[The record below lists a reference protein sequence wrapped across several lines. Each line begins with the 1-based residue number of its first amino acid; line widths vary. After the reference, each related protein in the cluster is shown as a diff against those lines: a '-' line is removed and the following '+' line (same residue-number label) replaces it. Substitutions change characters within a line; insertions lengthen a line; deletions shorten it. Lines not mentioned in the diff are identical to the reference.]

1 LGAGLHQQIFFL
13 SSRGQPKLI
22 LPEDMSRAI
31 RMPDGSY
38 KCEPCQ
44 IEEIQDRIV
53 KVTPNSESAK
63 RILAERATKQKKE
76 LESKRR
82 WEEITKMKVK

>member
-1 LGAGLHQQIFFL
+1 
-13 SSRGQPKLI
+13 
-22 LPEDMSRAI
+22 MSRAI